1 MLRPFE
7 KIITANS
14 YSLKYAWG
22 DNKVNI
28 VDCLEKTHAQ
38 YGDKLTHK
46 DFFAMITVL
55 TKGAHSSP
63 LNCRHDIEIIK
74 KLCVLYPD
82 FMNDVKVIS
91 NLLKCMTIHTYPQTC
106 ITDITSIG
114 YKFTETQIALLNKEG
129 YSVFDIVDT
138 MSYNEFLSLFN
149 NSVFV
154 QKMLANIHLN
164 YDTPAG
170 KIVIDEKIATLKN
183 TTEKFGLNIDSTF
196 IDTFVAKYSQ
206 QYGLGI
212 LNYSS
217 SVLNIHIIARE
228 LGLGILSK
236 DEFVSL
242 LEKYPKFYASSVYFA
257 SYPNMGINIDDR
269 NQLITNVRKIL
280 PFYDRPVT
288 RNVVLRLM
296 HPDVFTMFVIPDI
309 SDYDPVEDLFFILSS
324 IYEKNIIDDVRYI
337 IIKHFLDHG
346 YLVYDKFLMLL
357 ISLGLTDYNQ
367 RRIDNRSNHT
377 NTNIKPPSLLVECM
391 NKYNMTLLQH
401 EIDNIFT
408 FCNVTTI
415 NALSDI
421 KILPTKELLS
431 LNLYKNIVS
440 HIVNNSVFIDDETVD
455 YSELLDSYNDG
466 SSYTIIVQNDI
477 VKIYES
483 LNDRDKQ
490 IYIRIPHDGI
500 CCVSH
505 VIRYKITLTKEYIAA
520 ILHSIKWR
528 SIVFLLH
535 LSQEYEYIIDFI
547 DEQMIMMIPEV
558 IGRLWFYNNLIIN
571 ERQIFALPNKFYEL
585 QPNVENDTA
594 ELLTQPIIYDI
605 STLIKNI
612 KTKREDNRYNLIS
625 NDCSIRKTS
634 PKNEPTEQTTLI
646 STSTSIK
653 AVKDAPLSRSI
664 SEEEIVGS
672 GSISVDEDDYR
683 VVNNVV
689 VNNINTKPILLKH

>member
-22 DNKVNI
+22 DNRVNI
-28 VDCLEKTHAQ
+28 VDCLEKTHVQ

-63 LNCRHDIEIIK
+63 LNCRHEIEIIK

-82 FMNDVKVIS
+82 FMNDVKVIY

-106 ITDITSIG
+106 ITDITAIG
-114 YKFTETQIALLNKEG
+114 YKFTETQISLLNKEG

-154 QKMLANIHLN
+154 SKMLANIHLN
-164 YDTPAG
+164 YDTPSG
-170 KIVIDEKIATLKN
+170 KIVIDEKVATLKN
-183 TTEKFGLNIDSTF
+183 TTEKFGLNINSTF
-196 IDTFVAKYSQ
+196 IDTFVAKYSL
-206 QYGLGI
+206 QYGLSI
-212 LNYSS
+212 VNYSA

-236 DEFVSL
+236 DEFVGL
-242 LEKYPKFYASSVYFA
+242 LEKYPKFYALSVYLVNY
-257 SYPNMGINIDDR
+257 SNMGISIDDT

-280 PFYDRPVT
+280 SFYDRPVT
-288 RNVVLRLM
+288 RDVVLRLM

-367 RRIDNRSNHT
+367 RRIDNRPTSNHT
-377 NTNIKPPSLLVECM
+377 NTNIKSPSLLVECM
-391 NKYNMTLLQH
+391 NKYNMTLSHH

-466 SSYTIIVQNDI
+466 INHTIIVQNDI
-477 VKIYES
+477 IKIYES

-571 ERQIFALPNKFYEL
+571 ERQIFALPNKFYDL
-585 QPNVENDTA
+585 QPNVENDIA

-612 KTKREDNRYNLIS
+612 KTKRENNRYTLIS
-625 NDCSIRKTS
+625 NNCSIRK
-634 PKNEPTEQTTLI
+634 
-646 STSTSIK
+646 TSTSIK
-653 AVKDAPLSRSI
+653 AVKDDPYNESI
-664 SEEEIVGS
+664 SEDGE
-672 GSISVDEDDYR
+672 SISVDEDDYR
-683 VVNNVV
+683 V
-689 VNNINTKPILLKH
+689 INTSINTNTNTNMNTNPVLMQH